1 MARLTVTVLS
11 AVLLLAGVAQA
22 ASRPRY
28 DVPRGF
34 TRCPHAVA
42 WNGFFKWASARHAT
56 CRGAQRFMRVYAAH
70 ASGPHMPRHV
80 AGYACRIHYWRDANG
95 DIYASR
101 HTCTR
106 GRVTV
111 RFYGMV

>member
-1 MARLTVTVLS
+1 MSKLTMIVALI
-11 AVLLLAGVAQA
+11 ALLPTSIAQA
-22 ASRPRY
+22 DDGPHY
-28 DVPRGF
+28 DVPAHF

-42 WNGFFKWASARHAT
+42 WNGFFKWVSERNAS
-56 CRGAQRFMRVYAAH
+56 CRGARHFVRVYAAH
-70 ASGPHMPRHV
+70 AGGPRMPRHV
-80 AGYACRIHYWRDANG
+80 AGYSCRIHYWRDADG

-106 GRVTV
+106 GLVTI